1 MRLRP
6 ITLSLST
13 RSLASQWGCRSGSW
27 SCCIASTSAWTTTR
41 TILYRACRDCIKSE
55 RSIRSKKRRTI
66 MRSSTSPVKLISL
79 LFRMWLLSSSG
90 TVGSYPRIRLISLG
104 ASSWRP
110 IELPWRCLIHVPPVP
125 MDFRLAWRR
134 GMCWLI
140 SSFARF
146 FVTPLQGTLI
156 PIWPSPTTRKKDSS
170 TQEYVIRY
178 LRPLKPS
185 MWWLIVNK
193 PPSTMMLII
202 SRWPFSNL
210 RGKSTKSTMSSLGST
225 RLWGRFLLF
234 LSSLIDRSSRSSGVS
249 WEIST
254 TSVP

>member
-6 ITLSLST
+6 TRLSLST
-13 RSLASQWGCRSGSW
+13 LSLASQLGCRSGSW
-27 SCCIASTSAWTTTR
+27 SCCTASMNAWITTR
-41 TILYRACRDCIKSE
+41 TILYRACRDCIKSG

-66 MRSSTSPVKLISL
+66 MCSSTSPVKLISL
-79 LFRMWLLSSSG
+79 LFRMWLLSSRG
-90 TVGSYPRIRLISLG
+90 TAGSCQQIRLISLG

-110 IELPWRCLIHVPPVP
+110 IELPWRCLMSALPVP
-125 MDFRLAWRR
+125 LDFLLAWRQ

-156 PIWPSPTTRKKDSS
+156 PIWPSSTTRKKDSS
-170 TQEYVIRY
+170 TREYVIRY
-178 LRPLKPS
+178 LRPLRPS
-185 MWWLIVNK
+185 MRWLGFNK
-193 PPSTMMLII
+193 PPSTMMFII
-202 SRWPFSNL
+202 SQCPFSNL

-225 RLWGRFLLF
+225 RLWGHFLLF
-234 LSSLIDRSSRSSGVS
+234 PSSLIERSSRSSEVS

-254 TSVP
+254 TSVL